1 MLKVERDTE
10 ILIDNQ
16 LKNLGWNNDPTSK
29 DRNVYLQR
37 TKNEKDKSK
46 LKGIRPDY
54 VLYQT
59 GTDRPLAIIEAK
71 KVGQNIH
78 EAIKQGLN
86 YAEKLDCKVVF
97 ATDGVFTKTIHKD
110 IKKPLKLN
118 NEEIDELVRE
128 SLCLKFLDTNEVSTL
143 DKKVVKSRNELIQI
157 FKTANNYLRSEG
169 LKSGDE
175 RFTEFSNIL
184 FLKLISEMEDIK
196 DEIHDKHNISIIDKE
211 FRWNYFKNKRGKELV
226 SYVNDSVLKQFQGK
240 YNDRDIFQSLS
251 LQNPKTLE
259 KIIDELDTLQ
269 LTDINADIKGDAF
282 EHFLKSYNAS
292 DKDLGEYFTPRHI
305 VKTLVKLLDPRL
317 GETIYDPFCGTG
329 GMLIESFQHIKQAM
343 PMSTNALKILKENTI
358 YGNEITSTARITKMN
373 MILIGDGHS
382 NIHRRDSLANPIDD
396 AFDVCITNM
405 PFSQPTEYQD
415 LYDIPMTGAKNGD
428 SICIQHCIRATKKGG
443 RIGVIVPEGFLFDK
457 KYQKTRE
464 FILNKTELQ
473 SVISLPQGCF
483 LPYTGVKT
491 DIMLLKN
498 VKQGNKQS
506 YYWYFD
512 VKNDGYSLN
521 NHREKLDGDNDLEV
535 ILAERKLEQAKQ
547 DYLLKIGI
555 QQIEIEK
562 VKNDYF
568 NFVGSR
574 HINNIEYN
582 SKYELK
588 KFEDVVELLRG
599 PFGSS
604 IKKEVCVKSGFK
616 VYEQGNVIKNDF
628 SIGEYY
634 IDKQRFETLKK
645 FEIQEND
652 VLLTCAGTLGRVAIV
667 PKEIEKGIINSVL
680 MRLRIKNNT
689 LLPQYFKSLLESDIM
704 QNELLNQ
711 SLGTSIKN
719 MRAGK
724 EIKQLLIPVP
734 SIEEQK
740 RIVKE
745 LEETQV
751 QIKEYKRKIKEL
763 ESHKQQNTNSLFSK

>member
-1 MLKVERDTE
+1 M
-10 ILIDNQ
+10 
-16 LKNLGWNNDPTSK
+16 
-29 DRNVYLQR
+29 
-37 TKNEKDKSK
+37 
-46 LKGIRPDY
+46 
-54 VLYQT
+54 
-59 GTDRPLAIIEAK
+59 
-71 KVGQNIH
+71 
-78 EAIKQGLN
+78 
-86 YAEKLDCKVVF
+86 
-97 ATDGVFTKTIHKD
+97 
-110 IKKPLKLN
+110 
-118 NEEIDELVRE
+118 
-128 SLCLKFLDTNEVSTL
+128 KFLDTNEANTL

-157 FKTANNYLRSEG
+157 FKTSNNYLRSEG

-196 DEIHDKHNISIIDKE
+196 DEIQDKFDLSIIDRE
-211 FRWNYFKNKRGKELV
+211 FRWNYFKKKRGRELL
-226 SYVNDSVLKQFQGK
+226 SYVNDSVLRQFQDK

-259 KIIDELDTLQ
+259 RIIDELDTLQ

-329 GMLIESFQHIKQAM
+329 GMLIESFQHIKQSMPTSAKAM
-343 PMSTNALKILKENTI
+343 KILKESTI

-382 NIHRRDSLANPIDD
+382 NIHRKDSLANAIDD

-415 LYDIPMTGAKNGD
+415 LYDIPMTGSKNGD
-428 SICIQHCIRATKKGG
+428 SICVQHCIRATKQGG
-443 RIGVIVPEGFLFDK
+443 RIGIIVPEGFLFDK

-464 FILNKTELQ
+464 FILNKSELQ

-491 DIMLLKN
+491 DIMLLQN
-498 VKQGNKQS
+498 IKQGNKQS

-512 VKNDGYSLN
+512 VKNDGYSLD
-521 NHREKLDGDNDLEV
+521 NHREKLNGDNDLEIV
-535 ILAERKLEQAKQ
+535 LAERKLEQEKQ

-555 QQIEIEK
+555 QQIDIAK
-562 VKNDYF
+562 VKNDCF

-574 HINNIEYN
+574 HINNIQYN

-604 IKKEVCVKSGFK
+604 IKKDVCVKSGFK
-616 VYEQGNVIKNDF
+616 VYEQGNVINNDF
-628 SIGEYY
+628 TLGQYY
-634 IDKQRFETLKK
+634 VDDKRFQTLKK
-645 FEIQEND
+645 FEIQAND
-652 VLLTCAGTLGRVAIV
+652 ILLTCAGTLGKLAIV
-667 PKEIEKGIINSVL
+667 PKEHEKGIINSVL
-680 MRLRIKNNT
+680 MRLRIKNNA
-689 LLPQYFKSLLESDIM
+689 LLPQYLKSLLESDVM
-704 QNELLNQ
+704 QNELINQ

-734 SIEEQK
+734 PIEEQRK
-740 RIVKE
+740 IVVK
-745 LEETQV
+745 LEETQ
-751 QIKEYKRKIKEL
+751 RKIKEYEKKIQEL
-763 ESHKQQNTNSLFSK
+763 EVYKKQNTNSLFTN